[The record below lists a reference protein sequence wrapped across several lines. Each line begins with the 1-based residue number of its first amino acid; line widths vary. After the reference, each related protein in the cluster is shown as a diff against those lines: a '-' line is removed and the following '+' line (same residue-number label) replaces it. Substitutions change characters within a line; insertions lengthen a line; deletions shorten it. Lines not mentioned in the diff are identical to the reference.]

1 MINITEILKEKSA
14 GTKLWS
20 PIFGTVYLREVYKDC
35 VGNNVIDIDDAAH
48 VTWGFA
54 GDGRFNSVV
63 TDGNKNGETMLFP
76 SKKMKDW
83 SKFAWKEGDFLGN
96 VTDKFFPKIVVFK
109 KFVDEDYSTFES
121 TCGLTVETKL
131 AKYSIQSTLSYCK
144 MKNEDSIRIAK
155 EKIDELLREEEVA
168 NSPDH
173 TFQPFDKVL
182 VRDHESSRWVPTFF
196 TSKGEKKRSNFPY
209 ETLSGCY
216 AQCIPY
222 NEKTKHLL
230 GTTEPYKED

>member
-1 MINITEILKEKSA
+1 MNIIDILKY
-14 GTKLWS
+14 KLPQTS
-20 PIFGTVYLREVYKDC
+20 LYDVVIGAPVYLRGCTNDKILCFYSNKVIEY
-35 VGNNVIDIDDAAH
+35 NNEGKLYSNNAAIQ
-48 VTWGFA
+48 VLT
-54 GDGRFNSVV
+54 
-63 TDGNKNGETMLFP
+63 P

-83 SKFAWKEGDFLGN
+83 SKFAWKEGDVLVN
-96 VTDKFFPKIVVFK
+96 TTDKFFPKIVVFK

-144 MKNEDSIRIAK
+144 MKNEDDIRIAK
-155 EKIDELLREEEVA
+155 EKIDELIREEEAA

-173 TFQPFDKVL
+173 TLQPFDKVL
-182 VRDHESSRWVPTFF
+182 VRDTKEEVWRPSFWGCKDDSAP
-196 TSKGEKKRSNFPY
+196 FPY
-209 ETLSGCY
+209 VTALGNFRYS
-216 AQCIPY
+216 IPY

>member
-1 MINITEILKEKSA
+1 MINIADILKEKSS

-83 SKFAWKEGDFLGN
+83 SKFAWKEGDVLVN
-96 VTDKFFPKIVVFK
+96 TTDKFFPKIVVFK
-109 KFVDEDYSTFES
+109 KFVNEEYSTFES
-121 TCGLTVETKL
+121 TCGLTFETKL
-131 AKYSIQSTLSYCK
+131 AKGTIQSTLSYCK
-144 MKNEDSIRIAK
+144 MKNEDDIRIAK
-155 EKIDELLREEEVA
+155 EKIDELIREEEAA

-173 TFQPFDKVL
+173 TLQPFDKVL
-182 VRDHESSRWVPTFF
+182 VRDCRQDCWQPSFF
-196 TSKGEKKRSNFPY
+196 GVKSKIGDGSFYSTTSGFYP
-209 ETLSGCY
+209 
-216 AQCIPY
+216 QCIPY

-230 GTTEPYKED
+230 GTTKPYKED

>member
-1 MINITEILKEKSA
+1 MINIADILKEKSS

-76 SKKMKDW
+76 SKKMNDW
-83 SKFAWKEGDFLGN
+83 SKFAWKEGDILEN
-96 VTDKFFPKIVVFK
+96 TSDNLLPVVLTFK
-109 KFVDEDYSTFES
+109 GYLDDEYTTFEATRGVTTS
-121 TCGLTVETKL
+121 KKLTT
-131 AKYSIQSTLSYCK
+131 YSIQDTLSYTK
-144 MKNEDSIRIAK
+144 VEDEERVRIFK
-155 EKIDELLREEEVA
+155 EKIDELLREKETA

-182 VRDHESSRWVPTFF
+182 VRDKEQDHWIPTFYTF
-196 TSKGEKKRSNFPY
+196 KGENKENYPY
-209 ETLSGCY
+209 VTVSGCY